1 MNKESITILGHYC
14 HTFFRNQGTGEAY
27 FRIIPEYTMPETEN
41 GLLRCKGKIKLYAK
55 GMPIAVTGSFDGNTF
70 IVARDAMPVKTKEN
84 VIKILD
90 YIVPDLNAVY
100 KETIAEHCGNDLMAF
115 CQKESN
121 FAILCEILKPI
132 SNGDAVA
139 KLIFRR
145 VRSITNKNALE
156 EKLLSYGIPF
166 DKIMRIL
173 RKDLTVSDINRN
185 PYLVFSKYDIPF
197 RIADIY
203 ARKEC
208 VIREYDQIRI
218 KGFVHAS
225 LKHSLS
231 NGDTCCTLEQLEEII
246 NRRFH
251 DLQEGVYFGRA
262 LINACILDM
271 PNVCGYH
278 VINGTA
284 YIYLNH
290 VWEEET
296 IAIQNLIRLASVK
309 KEYSHEIGIN
319 ETEAALGIR
328 YNAGQR
334 EAFRLIEKSGVK
346 ILTGPPGAGKTAVI
360 LGLIHNFESNRN
372 GTVHLAATT
381 GMAAKVMR
389 GATER
394 DSETAHKMLR
404 VLPYNDTAKGRDLN
418 DPVDADLVIVDEVS
432 MMGLQLFSVL
442 TQAIKNGSILILV
455 GDEDQLLSVDYGNV
469 LHDLIKSGLIEVCRL
484 TEVMRQSGLILEN
497 ARKIN
502 QGENRLGTDP
512 HFQIKE
518 IVGAS
523 YADMLLSDY
532 DTKWSQIICPVK
544 KGTIS
549 TASINQLIQEHYNSK
564 SPVVAV
570 YGKHIFRLNDKII
583 MTKTEYEKGYIN
595 GDIGYII
602 DHTNTGELLVSFP
615 EGNLYLTK
623 DDYCNMELAYAITIH
638 KSQGSEFQKVHI
650 VLPKAAGNMMTKR
663 LLFTAVT
670 RAKET
675 DIIYYEGTSLTDA
688 IKDKAERKRMTLFS
702 QILQNRYISAKKAD
716 F

>member
-502 QGENRLGTDP
+502 QGENRLG
-512 HFQIKE
+512 QIP
-518 IVGAS
+518 ISRSRRSWG
-523 YADMLLSDY
+523 LLMRTCY
-532 DTKWSQIICPVK
+532 FP
-544 KGTIS
+544 
-549 TASINQLIQEHYNSK
+549 
-564 SPVVAV
+564 
-570 YGKHIFRLNDKII
+570 I
-583 MTKTEYEKGYIN
+583 MTQNGPRSSVRLRKGQSAQ
-595 GDIGYII
+595 
-602 DHTNTGELLVSFP
+602 HPS
-615 EGNLYLTK
+615 
-623 DDYCNMELAYAITIH
+623 
-638 KSQGSEFQKVHI
+638 
-650 VLPKAAGNMMTKR
+650 
-663 LLFTAVT
+663 
-670 RAKET
+670 
-675 DIIYYEGTSLTDA
+675 
-688 IKDKAERKRMTLFS
+688 
-702 QILQNRYISAKKAD
+702 IS
-716 F
+716 